1 MLCSFNLQV
10 RVHNFIFKK
19 IPEGM
24 LLVNF
29 LIAQYFRGLLVQ
41 LSTIWAIHLVFSL
54 LGCLGY

>member
-1 MLCSFNLQV
+1 
-10 RVHNFIFKK
+10 
-19 IPEGM
+19 M